1 MPLSVEERV
10 ELLKKAREIK
20 AQKKAERDA
29 LKPKPKMGRPPK
41 KVVVED
47 NSEEHNE
54 TLDDSKQPDIPQ
66 QPENIPQQ
74 KEPDIPI
81 ENINLSDLE
90 KEDESDPEIIEEVV
104 KKKKKKKKIIRRII
118 EQSSSSDDDIIE
130 EIHVKKNKNIIQ
142 KNNESNNNPK
152 VVKNKQPEPQIPKQQ
167 EIQQVHH
174 NPFFCY

>member
-1 MPLSVEERV
+1 MVLTVEERV
-10 ELLKKAREIK
+10 ELLKRARAAK

-47 NSEEHNE
+47 NSEEHKE
-54 TLDDSKQPDIPQ
+54 TLDDSKQPEPD
-66 QPENIPQQ
+66 IPQQ
-74 KEPDIPI
+74 KELDIPI

-90 KEDESDPEIIEEVV
+90 KEEESDPEIIEEVV

-130 EIHVKKNKNIIQ
+130 EIHVKKNKNRIQ
-142 KNNESNNNPK
+142 KTNESNNNPK
-152 VVKNKQPEPQIPKQQ
+152 VIKNKQPEPQIPKQQ

>member
-1 MPLSVEERV
+1 MPLTVEERV
-10 ELLKKAREIK
+10 ELLKRARAAK
-20 AQKKAERDA
+20 AQKKLERDA

-47 NSEEHNE
+47 NSEEHKE
-54 TLDDSKQPDIPQ
+54 TLDDSKQP
-66 QPENIPQQ
+66 
-74 KEPDIPI
+74 EPDIPQPEPDI
-81 ENINLSDLE
+81 AIQNIDLNDLE

-130 EIHVKKNKNIIQ
+130 EVHVKKNKNRIQ
-142 KNNESNNNPK
+142 KNNEGNNNPK
-152 VVKNKQPEPQIPKQQ
+152 VIKNKQPEPQIPKQH

>member
-1 MPLSVEERV
+1 MLTAEERV
-10 ELLKKAREIK
+10 ELLKRARAAK
-20 AQKKAERDA
+20 AQKKLERDA

-54 TLDDSKQPDIPQ
+54 TLDNLKQPEPDIPQ
-66 QPENIPQQ
+66 P
-74 KEPDIPI
+74 EPDIAI
-81 ENINLSDLE
+81 QNIDLNDLE

-130 EIHVKKNKNIIQ
+130 EIHIKKNKNRIQ
-142 KNNESNNNPK
+142 KTNESNNNPK
-152 VVKNKQPEPQIPKQQ
+152 VMKNKQPHPEIPKQQ
-167 EIQQVHH
+167 EIQQVHN

>member
-47 NSEEHNE
+47 NSEEQQE
-54 TLDDSKQPDIPQ
+54 TLDDSKQPE
-66 QPENIPQQ
+66 PEIPQQ
-74 KEPDIPI
+74 KELDIPI

-130 EIHVKKNKNIIQ
+130 EVHVKKNKNRIQ